1 MAIVYVKKCHFL
13 NAGRNQVT
21 EERKNERLYTSAGA
35 IYSRIPPVYVILNI
49 Y

>member
-1 MAIVYVKKCHFL
+1 MAIACVKKCHFL
-13 NAGRNQVT
+13 NAGRSQVT
-21 EERKNERLYTSAGA
+21 EERKNERLYTSTGA